1 MEVIFKILKIYSK
14 DFELVIYQKK
24 DEENFRKLISTFG
37 HTPIIE
43 NMFFLLKVGWTDI
56 QKTSKTVLIII
67 NKSLLENCARKIFN
81 SKNIDV

>member
-1 MEVIFKILKIYSK
+1 MEVIFEILKIYSK

-24 DEENFRKLISTFG
+24 MKKILEISFRLSDISNYR
-37 HTPIIE
+37 E
-43 NMFFLLKVGWTDI
+43 YVFLLKFGWTDI